1 MQGVFVFC
9 HFFRI
14 PTGYRDKPLTFP
26 GFAIGRGFLVL
37 GATGYGYISYLPK
50 TLITLLRILAGASSI
65 GFCEA
70 K

>member
-1 MQGVFVFC
+1 MG
-9 HFFRI
+9 
-14 PTGYRDKPLTFP
+14 KPLTFP
-26 GFAIGRGFLVL
+26 GFAIGRGLLVL
-37 GATGYGYISYLPK
+37 GAASYGYISYLPK